1 MNILSDMKEESS
13 CTLVF
18 PKSRMIQEV
27 IHSGNAIK
35 PSKLWFSYL
44 SNQKKLKFD
53 FESNEINCLKVH
65 AQEEKTQGN
74 QISKVPFQ
82 FRKLKLA
89 TSLMESE
96 RPFRMILSRNAL
108 MINYDEEN
116 LRKYSIVVLADYDD

>member
-35 PSKLWFSYL
+35 PSKLWLSYL
-44 SNQKKLKFD
+44 SNQKKLRFD
-53 FESNEINCLKVH
+53 FEPNEINYLKVH
-65 AQEEKTQGN
+65 AQEEKTHGN

-96 RPFRMILSRNAL
+96 KPFRMILSRNAL
-108 MINYDEEN
+108 MIHYDEEN
-116 LRKYSIVVLADYDD
+116 LRKYSIVVLADHDD

>member
-1 MNILSDMKEESS
+1 L
-13 CTLVF
+13 
-18 PKSRMIQEV
+18 R
-27 IHSGNAIK
+27 
-35 PSKLWFSYL
+35 
-44 SNQKKLKFD
+44 FD
-53 FESNEINCLKVH
+53 FEPNEINYLKVH
-65 AQEEKTQGN
+65 VQEEKTHGS

-96 RPFRMILSRNAL
+96 KPFRMILSRNAL

>member
-1 MNILSDMKEESS
+1 MNMLSEMKEESS

-18 PKSRMIQEV
+18 PKSKMIQEV

-35 PSKLWFSYL
+35 PSKLWLSYL

-53 FESNEINCLKVH
+53 FESNEINYLKVH
-65 AQEEKTQGN
+65 AQEEKSHGN

-89 TSLMESE
+89 TSLMES
-96 RPFRMILSRNAL
+96 
-108 MINYDEEN
+108 
-116 LRKYSIVVLADYDD
+116 

>member
-44 SNQKKLKFD
+44 SNQKKLRFD
-53 FESNEINCLKVH
+53 FEPNEINNLKVH
-65 AQEEKTQGN
+65 AQ
-74 QISKVPFQ
+74 
-82 FRKLKLA
+82 
-89 TSLMESE
+89 
-96 RPFRMILSRNAL
+96 
-108 MINYDEEN
+108 
-116 LRKYSIVVLADYDD
+116 